1 MNRNTAIIA
10 TVVTSLLCGCPGIFA
25 CFWGAIAA
33 SVSFV
38 PGATIDI
45 GGSSDPT
52 SALITGLGSICGGLL
67 FIVIP
72 VVVGVLTFRNAKV
85 A

>member
-1 MNRNTAIIA
+1 MNRTTAIVV
-10 TVVTSLLCGCPGIFA
+10 TVVSVLFCGCPGLFA

-33 SVSFV
+33 SVSFM

-52 SALITGLGSICGGLL
+52 TALLTGLGSICGGIL
-67 FIVIP
+67 FVAIP
-72 VVVGVLTFRNAKV
+72 IIVGVVTLRKK
-85 A
+85 